1 MALVR
6 IAVDVDGGPAAL
18 PEIAATLWSLGL
30 PLSSVSTYP
39 AEQERLRV
47 VVRVERA
54 IPLASRVEA
63 LREGELE
70 IVHATDGRRV
80 VIEFARTLRT

>member
-1 MALVR
+1 VALAR
-6 IAVDVDGGPAAL
+6 IAVDGDDGPAAL
-18 PEIAATLWSLGL
+18 PEIAATLWSLGV

-54 IPLASRVEA
+54 IPLASRVEV

-70 IVHATDGRRV
+70 TVHASDGGRV
-80 VIEFARTLRT
+80 GIEFARTLRT